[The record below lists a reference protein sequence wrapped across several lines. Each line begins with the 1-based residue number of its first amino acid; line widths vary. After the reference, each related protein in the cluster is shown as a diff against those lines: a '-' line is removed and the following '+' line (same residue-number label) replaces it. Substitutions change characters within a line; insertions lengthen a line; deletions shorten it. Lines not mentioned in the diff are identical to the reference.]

1 MSSSSSSNKYN
12 TPISGN
18 TENGTEGQLT
28 IDIRPLLEDVS
39 QVMTKHISHILS
51 GVVGEY
57 TVYKETHNTIM
68 GLPCVRKLQERIT
81 DLENQLNGGGGPVV
95 QATASASSAASS
107 STSPSEISE
116 LQTAIVELNRYIQVL
131 ESRVDV
137 KNIHQSHQPE
147 EAIRLEVQ
155 ENDLEDDDADED
167 EGEPA
172 DEPVVDIPPSFHT
185 NHIVDSSID
194 YNESVDTDAE
204 AVAEEEEAEEEE
216 AEEDT
221 ESAAE
226 EEEAEAEEAEDTEA
240 AAEEDTE
247 AAADEEEADEDTEA
261 AAEEAAAE
269 AEEAEE
275 AEDTEA
281 DETEAAAEVS
291 EAEEADETE
300 AAAEVSEAEEAE
312 APEEEIEVSEIKI
325 KGVTYFTTNA
335 QNGIIYA
342 CVDDDVGDE
351 VGVFKNGVALFNK
364 NNKAAATKK

>member
-1 MSSSSSSNKYN
+1 
-12 TPISGN
+12 
-18 TENGTEGQLT
+18 
-28 IDIRPLLEDVS
+28 
-39 QVMTKHISHILS
+39 MTKHISHILS

-95 QATASASSAASS
+95 QATASAASS

-155 ENDLEDDDADED
+155 ENDLEDDDEDADED
-167 EGEPA
+167 EPA

-204 AVAEEEEAEEEE
+204 AVAEAAEEDTEAAEEEAEEDTEAAEEEE

-221 ESAAE
+221 
-226 EEEAEAEEAEDTEA
+226 EAEEAEDTEA
-240 AAEEDTE
+240 AAEEN
-247 AAADEEEADEDTEA
+247 TEA
-261 AAEEAAAE
+261 AAEE
-269 AEEAEE
+269 EEAEE
-275 AEDTEA
+275 EADDAEEDTEA
-281 DETEAAAEVS
+281 EETEAAAEVS
-291 EAEEADETE
+291 EAEEPEE
-300 AAAEVSEAEEAE
+300 SEAEE
-312 APEEEIEVSEIKI
+312 PEEEIEVSEIKI

-364 NNKAAATKK
+364 AAATKK

>member
-95 QATASASSAASS
+95 QATASAASS

-155 ENDLEDDDADED
+155 ENDLEDDDEDADED
-167 EGEPA
+167 EPA

-204 AVAEEEEAEEEE
+204 AVAEAAEEDTEAAEEEAEEDTEAAEEEE

-221 ESAAE
+221 
-226 EEEAEAEEAEDTEA
+226 EAEEAEDTEA
-240 AAEEDTE
+240 AAEEN
-247 AAADEEEADEDTEA
+247 TEA
-261 AAEEAAAE
+261 AAEE
-269 AEEAEE
+269 EEAEE
-275 AEDTEA
+275 EADDAEEDTEA
-281 DETEAAAEVS
+281 EETEAAAEVS
-291 EAEEADETE
+291 EAEEPEE
-300 AAAEVSEAEEAE
+300 SEAEE
-312 APEEEIEVSEIKI
+312 PEEEIEVSEIKI

-364 NNKAAATKK
+364 AAATKK

>member
-95 QATASASSAASS
+95 QASASSAASS

-155 ENDLEDDDADED
+155 ENDLEDDDEDADED
-167 EGEPA
+167 EPA

-204 AVAEEEEAEEEE
+204 A
-216 AEEDT
+216 
-221 ESAAE
+221 AAE
-226 EEEAEAEEAEDTEA
+226 

-247 AAADEEEADEDTEA
+247 AAAEAEEEAEEDTEA
-261 AAEEAAAE
+261 AAEEEEADDTE
-269 AEEAEE
+269 AEETEATAEVSEAEEPEE

-281 DETEAAAEVS
+281 EETEAAAEVS
-291 EAEEADETE
+291 EAEEPEETE

-364 NNKAAATKK
+364 AAATKK